1 MPKPRLPRRPI
12 SWLPVLLIGAPF
24 LVRLLT
30 WLELRGDPFFRLL
43 VVDARTYH
51 DTAVQMANGTYRMD
65 GPFWQPPF
73 YPFLLSLVYRVAGP
87 NPEAMRLLQCLL
99 GGCTCWLAFRLADRL
114 GGRRAAWISWAA
126 AALCA
131 PLLFFD
137 LQLLGAS
144 VATFLLLLSTDR
156 VAAWAPGHND
166 RAFLAGGLALGIA
179 CITVATC
186 LVAIPVLVG
195 WAARRLRRDDAGI
208 GIALY
213 FLAAAMVPVVT
224 VTAINLGA
232 SGQPVVVSW
241 NGGLNFWIGNN
252 PDYDR
257 TVAIRPGRAW
267 KALTAEAGRAGAHS
281 ESAASGWF
289 FRRSLRWIGGHPG
302 AWLALMVRKA
312 GLFLRGDEI
321 ARNQEIYPFRGG
333 SLLLRALLWIR
344 GLAFPSGILLP
355 LGLAGMAT
363 LLFRRRFGLGET
375 SPAEPAGIEP
385 SRGIGERGSGAR
397 RAAAGSPA
405 GSGRRDVVG
414 FGAGSG
420 AADLALL
427 VGAYAFAVILF
438 FPASR
443 YRLPVLPFFLVFAGA
458 GMVVWFD
465 AARRGRFGALRMPL
479 VVLTIFL
486 LLSNLGLPAMAS
498 SFQSDTYSDMGTLYL
513 DQKNW
518 DEAIRWYGRALD
530 LDPQNAEAAHNTGAA
545 LIRLQRP
552 TEAEP
557 FLHRVLAAWPGDL
570 MALLNLGNVYLMKGE
585 PYRAGRYYLQVYKAD
600 PEFPDAERNFELA
613 RQAAAKLE
621 AERMARDPGPFLD
634 ALERLYRAEPEN
646 EFLRERLRALLAAAG
661 DTGRAARLFGS

>member
-1 MPKPRLPRRPI
+1 MPKLRLPPRPA

-24 LVRLLT
+24 LVRLLA

-51 DTAVQMANGTYRMD
+51 DTAVQMANGSYRMD

-73 YPFLLSLVYRVAGP
+73 YPFLLSLVYRVTGP
-87 NPEAMRLLQCLL
+87 NPDAMRLLQCLL
-99 GGCTCWLAFRLADRL
+99 GGCTCWLVFRMAHRL

-131 PLLFFD
+131 PLIFFD

-144 VATFLLLLSTDR
+144 VATFLLLVATDR

-166 RAFLAGGLALGIA
+166 RALLAGGLALGIA

-186 LVAIPVLVG
+186 LVAIPVLAG

-208 GIALY
+208 ATAFF
-213 FLAAAMVPVVT
+213 FLAAALVPVVT
-224 VTAINLGA
+224 VSAINLGA
-232 SGQPVVVSW
+232 SGQPVLVSW

-267 KALTAEAGRAGAHS
+267 LALTAESGKAGVHG
-281 ESAASGWF
+281 ESASSGWF
-289 FRRSLRWIGGHPG
+289 FRRSLRWIAGHPG

-321 ARNQEIYPFRGG
+321 ARNQEIYPFRQG

-344 GLAFPSGILLP
+344 GLAFPTGILLP

-363 LLFRRRFGLGET
+363 LLFRRARGLVGGIPVEAVGAPSTRAAGEQ
-375 SPAEPAGIEP
+375 
-385 SRGIGERGSGAR
+385 GSGA
-397 RAAAGSPA
+397 G
-405 GSGRRDVVG
+405 
-414 FGAGSG
+414 
-420 AADLALL
+420 DLALL

-443 YRLPVLPFFLVFAGA
+443 YRLPVLPFLLAFAGA
-458 GMVVWFD
+458 GLVDWFD

-479 VVLTIFL
+479 VVLAIFL

-513 DQKNW
+513 EQKNW
-518 DEAIRWYGRALD
+518 DEAIRWYRRALD
-530 LDPQNAEAAHNTGAA
+530 LDPENSEAAHNTGAA
-545 LIRLQRP
+545 LIWLQRP
-552 TEAEP
+552 AEAEP
-557 FLHRVLAAWPGDL
+557 FLRRVLAAWPGDL
-570 MALLNLGNVYLMKGE
+570 RALLNLGNVYLMQGDA
-585 PYRAGRYYLQVYKAD
+585 YRAGRYYLEVYKAD

-634 ALERLYRAEPEN
+634 SLERIYRAEPDN

-661 DTGRAARLFGS
+661 DPGRVARLFGE

>member
-1 MPKPRLPRRPI
+1 MPKPRLPGRPA
-12 SWLPVLLIGAPF
+12 SWLPTLLVGAPF
-24 LVRLLT
+24 LVRLLA

-51 DTAVQMANGTYRMD
+51 DTAVRMANGTYRMD

-99 GGCTCWLAFRLADRL
+99 GGCTCWLVFRLADRL
-114 GGRRAAWISWAA
+114 GGRRAAWISWGA

-131 PLLFFD
+131 PLIFFD

-144 VATFLLLLSTDR
+144 VATFLLLMATDR
-156 VAAWAPGHND
+156 VATWAPGHND

-195 WAARRLRRDDAGI
+195 WAARRLRREDAGI
-208 GIALY
+208 SVALY
-213 FLAAAMVPVVT
+213 FLAAALAPVVT
-224 VTAINLGA
+224 VTAVNFGA
-232 SGQPVVVSW
+232 SGQPVLVSW

-257 TVAIRPGRAW
+257 TVAIRPGRSW
-267 KALTAEAGRAGAHS
+267 LALTAESGQAGAHS
-281 ESAASGWF
+281 ESDASGWF

-302 AWLALMVRKA
+302 AWLALMARKA

-321 ARNQEIYPFRGG
+321 ARNQEIYPFRHG
-333 SLLLRALLWIR
+333 SLLLRVLLWIR
-344 GLAFPSGILLP
+344 GLAFPTGILLP

-363 LLFRRRFGLGET
+363 FLVRRTGGWIW
-375 SPAEPAGIEP
+375 GIPIEAVGTQSTRAP
-385 SRGIGERGSGAR
+385 GERGADTR
-397 RAAAGSPA
+397 RAGHRAGP
-405 GSGRRDVVG
+405 VPG
-414 FGAGSG
+414 FGAGSHVG
-420 AADLALL
+420 SDAGDLALL

-443 YRLPVLPFFLVFAGA
+443 YRLPVLPFLLVFAGA
-458 GMVVWFD
+458 GMVVWLD
-465 AARRGRFGALRMPL
+465 AARRGRFGALRLPL
-479 VVLTIFL
+479 VVLAIFL

-513 DQKNW
+513 EQRNW
-518 DEAIRWYGRALD
+518 DEAIRWYRRALD
-530 LDPQNAEAAHNTGAA
+530 LNPENVEAAHNTGAA
-545 LIRLQRP
+545 LIRLERP

-557 FLHRVLAAWPGDL
+557 FLRRVLAAWPGDL
-570 MALLNLGNVYLMKGE
+570 KALLNLGNVYLMQGE
-585 PYRAGRYYLQVYKAD
+585 PYRAGRYYLDVYKAD

-613 RQAAAKLE
+613 RQATAKLE
-621 AERMARDPGPFLD
+621 AERMGRDPGPFLD

-661 DTGRAARLFGS
+661 HPGRAARLFGG

>member
-1 MPKPRLPRRPI
+1 MSKLRPPRRPAW
-12 SWLPVLLIGAPF
+12 WLPALLVGAPF
-24 LVRLLT
+24 LLRLLA

-51 DTAVQMANGTYRMD
+51 DTAVQMASGTYRME

-99 GGCTCWLAFRLADRL
+99 GGCTCWLVFRLAERL
-114 GGRRAAWISWAA
+114 GGRRAAWISWSA

-144 VATFLLLLSTDR
+144 VATLLLLTATDR
-156 VAAWAPGHND
+156 VAAWVPGHND
-166 RAFLAGGLALGIA
+166 RWLWAGGLALGLA

-186 LVAIPVLVG
+186 LVTIPVLVG
-195 WAARRLRRDDAGI
+195 WAARRARRDAAGI
-208 GIALY
+208 GISLY
-213 FLAAAMVPVVT
+213 FLAAALAPVIT
-224 VTAINLGA
+224 VTAVNLGA
-232 SGQPVVVSW
+232 SGQPVLVSW
-241 NGGLNFWIGNN
+241 NGGVNFWIGNN

-267 KALTAEAGRAGAHS
+267 KALTAEAGRAGAHR

-302 AWLALMVRKA
+302 AWVALMVRKT

-321 ARNQEIYPFRGG
+321 ARNQEIYPFRQG
-333 SLLLRALLWIR
+333 SLVLRALLWIR
-344 GLAFPSGILLP
+344 GLAFPTGILLP
-355 LGLAGMAT
+355 LGLAGVAT
-363 LLFRRRFGLGET
+363 LISKRRRGWGGT
-375 SPAEPAGIEP
+375 IPGEPAGSPNSCAAIP
-385 SRGIGERGSGAR
+385 SGSGA
-397 RAAAGSPA
+397 G
-405 GSGRRDVVG
+405 
-414 FGAGSG
+414 
-420 AADLALL
+420 DLALL
-427 VGAYAFAVILF
+427 VGVYAFAVILF

-443 YRLPVLPFFLVFAGA
+443 YRLPVLPFLITLAGA
-458 GMVVWFD
+458 GAACWLD
-465 AARRGRFGALRMPL
+465 AARRGRFGALRAPL
-479 VVLTIFL
+479 VVLAIFL

-498 SFQSDTYSDMGTLYL
+498 SFQSDAYSDMGTQSF

-518 DEAIRWYGRALD
+518 EEAIRWYRRALD

-545 LIRLQRP
+545 LLWLQRP

-557 FLHRVLAAWPGDL
+557 FLRRVLAAWPGDL
-570 MALLNLGNVYLMKGE
+570 KALLNLGNVYLMLGE
-585 PYRAGRYYLQVYKAD
+585 PYRAGRYYLEVYKAD

-613 RQAAAKLE
+613 RKMAAGLE

-634 ALERLYRAEPEN
+634 SLERLYRAEPEN
-646 EFLRERLRALLAAAG
+646 EFLRERLRALLAAIG
-661 DTGRAARLFGS
+661 DPGRAARLFGG

>member
-1 MPKPRLPRRPI
+1 MPKPRLPRRST

-51 DTAVQMANGTYRMD
+51 DTAVQMANGTYSMA

-99 GGCTCWLAFRLADRL
+99 GGCTCWLVFRMADRL
-114 GGRRAAWISWAA
+114 GGRRAAWVSWAA

-156 VAAWAPGHND
+156 VATWAPGHND

-195 WAARRLRRDDAGI
+195 WAARRLRRDAAGI

-213 FLAAAMVPVVT
+213 FLAAALVPVVT

-232 SGQPVVVSW
+232 SSQPVLVSW
-241 NGGLNFWIGNN
+241 NGGVNFWIGNN

-267 KALTAEAGRAGAHS
+267 KALTAEAGQAGAHS

-321 ARNQEIYPFRGG
+321 ARNQEIYPFRQG

-344 GLAFPSGILLP
+344 GLAFPTGILLP

-363 LLFRRRFGLGET
+363 FLFRRPRGQREAI
-375 SPAEPAGIEP
+375 SVEPAV
-385 SRGIGERGSGAR
+385 SGSGA
-397 RAAAGSPA
+397 G
-405 GSGRRDVVG
+405 
-414 FGAGSG
+414 
-420 AADLALL
+420 DLALL
-427 VGAYAFAVILF
+427 VGAYALAVILF

-443 YRLPVLPFFLVFAGA
+443 YRLPVLPFLLVFAGA
-458 GMVVWFD
+458 GLVVWFG

-479 VVLTIFL
+479 VVLAIFL
-486 LLSNLGLPAMAS
+486 FLSNLGLPSMAS
-498 SFQSDTYSDMGTLYL
+498 SFQSDTYSDMGT
-513 DQKNW
+513 QSFEQRNW
-518 DEAIRWYGRALD
+518 EDAVGWYRRALD

-545 LIRLQRP
+545 LLWLQRP
-552 TEAEP
+552 AEAEP
-557 FLHRVLAAWPGDL
+557 FLRRVLAAWPGDL
-570 MALLNLGNVYLMKGE
+570 KALLNLGNVYLIKGE

-600 PEFPDAERNFELA
+600 PEFPDAERNFGLA

-634 ALERLYRAEPEN
+634 ALEGLYLAEPEN

-661 DTGRAARLFGS
+661 DPGRAARLFGG